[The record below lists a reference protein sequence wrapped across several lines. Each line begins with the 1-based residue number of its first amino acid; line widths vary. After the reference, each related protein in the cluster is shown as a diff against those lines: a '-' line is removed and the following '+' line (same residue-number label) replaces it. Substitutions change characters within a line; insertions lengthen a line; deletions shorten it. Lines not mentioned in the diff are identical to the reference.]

1 MSDKEQFL
9 HNLSGE
15 LDAMERQIDAIEAD
29 VRAEHPKAAEEIHDK
44 LKTAKARTFE
54 LKEAAEHEW
63 EERKEKAH
71 SAWQDLKEAFSQVRS
86 RLGD

>member
-9 HNLSGE
+9 HNLAGE

-29 VRAEHPKAAEEIHDK
+29 VRAEHPQAAEDISDK

-54 LKEAAEHEW
+54 LKEAAEDEW
-63 EERKEKAH
+63 HERKEKAE
-71 SAWQDLKEAFSQVRS
+71 SAWHDLKKAFSQVRS